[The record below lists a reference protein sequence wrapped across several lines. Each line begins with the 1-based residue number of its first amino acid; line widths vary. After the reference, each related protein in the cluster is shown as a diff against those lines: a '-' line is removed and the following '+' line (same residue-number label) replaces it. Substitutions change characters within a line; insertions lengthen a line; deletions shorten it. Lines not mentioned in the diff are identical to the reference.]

1 MAMTL
6 KSVPF
11 VCPVIGDGQTRLQP
25 LWVDDFAMCVERC
38 LNNLKTA
45 GQILAL
51 GGTGYFTFNDAL
63 DVIAQTLNVR
73 KRKLFVRLPLA
84 RSLAQAMERVLPRPL
99 FTTTMVDLLG
109 VDTTTELG
117 SVARVFGFEPARFAA
132 TIGYLQGQPWRQ
144 RFWARLL
151 GRP

>member
-1 MAMTL
+1 MTL
-6 KSVPF
+6 KSMPF
-11 VCPVIGDGQTRLQP
+11 VCPVVGDGQTRLQP
-25 LWVDDFAMCVERC
+25 LWVDDLAVCVERC
-38 LNNLKTA
+38 LGNLKTA

-51 GGTGYFTFNDAL
+51 GGPGYFTFNDAL

-99 FTTTMVDLLG
+99 LSTTMVDLLG

-117 SVARVFGFEPARFAA
+117 SVLRVFGFEPARFAA
-132 TIGYLQGQPWRQ
+132 TIGYLRDQPWR
-144 RFWARLL
+144 RHFWGRLL